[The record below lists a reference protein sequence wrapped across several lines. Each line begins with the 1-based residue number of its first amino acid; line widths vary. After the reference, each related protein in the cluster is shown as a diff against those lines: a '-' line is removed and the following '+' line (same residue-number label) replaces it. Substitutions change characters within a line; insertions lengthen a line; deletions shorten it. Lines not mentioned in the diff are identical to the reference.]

1 MTPAMQNLAA
11 EYSLGLATGRDAKQA
26 AQLVREHGGFRAETL
41 VWVAR
46 LAMLFEE
53 VEDVTPPASLWTRIE
68 RELREPALAA
78 NDNVVALERQMRLW
92 RGVTAMMTALAACF
106 ALLLLFRPAQQVV
119 VPTPAAPAQ
128 QASAPMVA
136 MVGEDQ
142 HDMMIV
148 ANWDP
153 AQRQLVL
160 AVAGDMPHNPGK
172 THQLWVIPKAGGPTS
187 LGMMP
192 DEKKMRMDLA
202 ERLAELLGQGATI
215 AVSLEPPGGSPT
227 GKPTGPVMWSGKLQA
242 T

>member
-11 EYSLGLATGRDAKQA
+11 EYALGLATGRDAARA
-26 AQLVREHGGFRAETL
+26 AKLVRDDAEFRAEASA
-41 VWVAR
+41 WIAR
-46 LAMLFEE
+46 LALLLEAMDG
-53 VEDVTPPASLWTRIE
+53 VEPPATLWARIE
-68 RELREPALAA
+68 RQLGGAAAA

-106 ALLLLFRPAQQVV
+106 ALLLLFRPAQQVP
-119 VPTPAAPAQ
+119 VPVPQAPV

-153 AQRQLVL
+153 AQRRLVL
-160 AVAGDMPHNPGK
+160 AVAGDMPPDPGMA
-172 THQLWVIPKAGGPTS
+172 HQIWVIPPAGGPTS
-187 LGMMP
+187 LGVMP
-192 DEKKMRMDLA
+192 DGKKMHMDLA
-202 ERLAELLGQGATI
+202 EQLAELLSQGATI
-215 AVSLEPPGGSPT
+215 AISREPPGGSPT
-227 GKPTGPVMWSGKLQA
+227 GKPTGRVMWSGKLQS

>member
-11 EYSLGLATGRDAKQA
+11 EYVLGLATGRDAERA
-26 AQLVREHGGFRAETL
+26 AILLREDRAFRAEASAWT
-41 VWVAR
+41 AR
-46 LAMLFEE
+46 LSALFDE
-53 VEDVTPPASLWTRIE
+53 VQGLEPPATLWARIE
-68 RELREPALAA
+68 RDLGPSAA
-78 NDNVVALERQMRLW
+78 NDNAVALERQMRMW

-106 ALLLLFRPAQQVV
+106 ALLLLFRPADQVL
-119 VPTPAAPAQ
+119 VPTPVAPVQ
-128 QASAPMVA
+128 QASQPMVA

-160 AVAGDMPHNPGK
+160 AVAGDMPHSPGK
-172 THQLWVIPKAGGPTS
+172 THQLWVIPPAGGPTS

-192 DEKKMRMDLA
+192 DQKKMRMDLA